1 MKPFLYLIAQTFY
14 KKYGKEIQNIA
25 FVFPNRRAG
34 IFFQKYLAEVAGH
47 PLFSPPIMTINDL
60 FIRLTPYQPADK
72 IQMLFVLY
80 RHYITLSNSD
90 ESFDNFV
97 FWGEM
102 LLNDFDD
109 VDKYVVNAKDLF
121 TNIQDLKEIENR
133 FSDILTETQ
142 IEFIRRFWDH
152 FIPAMESEKKMQF
165 VALWK
170 ILYPLYKA
178 LRDELKT
185 KGIAYEGMIFREVAE
200 KAKQREELHIP
211 YNQVVF
217 IGLNVLSTSEE
228 MLMHRLK
235 ELDIADFYWDYNAP
249 TLQDEYNK
257 ATFFLSRN
265 RKAFP
270 SKLLLAND
278 KGKETWPEIELI
290 GIPSAVGQAK
300 QTQEILNGL
309 ISSGAIPDP
318 SKAINTAIVL
328 PDEHLLLPMLYSI
341 PETIDPINVTM
352 GYTLS
357 NTPVAGLMESIFD
370 LQKHY
375 RMIQGEVQFYH
386 RKVLSILSHRY
397 ILFSGENEI
406 NLLSKEI
413 KQYNKVFIPVSE
425 LGRTELLK
433 LLFVSLETANQA
445 ADYLINILEYLQQG
459 LQNDHNDSEEEEH
472 TVQFSEIEKEFLF
485 HYYITVKRLKD
496 VIKDENIQMNVSTF
510 FRLLGKMAGSIS
522 IPFRGEPLSGLQIM
536 GVLETRALDFE
547 NLIILS
553 MNEGIFPMT
562 KVANTFIPYHL
573 RKGFGLS
580 TIEHQDSIYA
590 YYFYRMIYRAK
601 RLYLLYDTRTEGLQT
616 GEMSRYIY
624 QLKYHYQV
632 PIQEKVVSYDITVKE
647 NQIIQIPKN
656 EFVQKQLNRFLSE
669 GDRALSASAI
679 NTYIDCPLKFYLGYV
694 ERVSPEDEVAESIEA
709 STFGSIY
716 HGVMENIYQRMQGK
730 LVTGDLLEK
739 IQKDDTL
746 LTNLIEAMFAKHYFQ
761 TSRIRPLTGQNY
773 LTGEIIRKYVK
784 QTLITD
790 RKHTPFIYLH
800 SEFPIDTTHTFDG
813 TRQIRL
819 KGSIDRIDEKD
830 GITRIIDYKTGK
842 GETTFKTMYD
852 LFDPQKRDRPK
863 AIMQVFMY
871 AMIYSQINH
880 PKSLCPGIYH
890 LRDLFKIQFDWSII
904 HEIKTEK
911 KRIEQTI
918 YDFSPYIQEFTDTFN
933 KCIQE
938 IFNPEIPFK
947 QTENTQICE
956 YCDFA
961 TICKR

>member
-1 MKPFLYLIAQTFY
+1 
-14 KKYGKEIQNIA
+14 
-25 FVFPNRRAG
+25 
-34 IFFQKYLAEVAGH
+34 
-47 PLFSPPIMTINDL
+47 
-60 FIRLTPYQPADK
+60 
-72 IQMLFVLY
+72 
-80 RHYITLSNSD
+80 
-90 ESFDNFV
+90 
-97 FWGEM
+97 
-102 LLNDFDD
+102 
-109 VDKYVVNAKDLF
+109 
-121 TNIQDLKEIENR
+121 
-133 FSDILTETQ
+133 
-142 IEFIRRFWDH
+142 
-152 FIPAMESEKKMQF
+152 MQF

-485 HYYITVKRLKD
+485 HY
-496 VIKDENIQMNVSTF
+496 
-510 FRLLGKMAGSIS
+510 
-522 IPFRGEPLSGLQIM
+522 
-536 GVLETRALDFE
+536 
-547 NLIILS
+547 
-553 MNEGIFPMT
+553 
-562 KVANTFIPYHL
+562 
-573 RKGFGLS
+573 
-580 TIEHQDSIYA
+580 
-590 YYFYRMIYRAK
+590 
-601 RLYLLYDTRTEGLQT
+601 
-616 GEMSRYIY
+616 
-624 QLKYHYQV
+624 
-632 PIQEKVVSYDITVKE
+632 
-647 NQIIQIPKN
+647 
-656 EFVQKQLNRFLSE
+656 
-669 GDRALSASAI
+669 
-679 NTYIDCPLKFYLGYV
+679 
-694 ERVSPEDEVAESIEA
+694 
-709 STFGSIY
+709 
-716 HGVMENIYQRMQGK
+716 
-730 LVTGDLLEK
+730 
-739 IQKDDTL
+739 
-746 LTNLIEAMFAKHYFQ
+746 
-761 TSRIRPLTGQNY
+761 
-773 LTGEIIRKYVK
+773 
-784 QTLITD
+784 
-790 RKHTPFIYLH
+790 
-800 SEFPIDTTHTFDG
+800 
-813 TRQIRL
+813 
-819 KGSIDRIDEKD
+819 
-830 GITRIIDYKTGK
+830 
-842 GETTFKTMYD
+842 
-852 LFDPQKRDRPK
+852 
-863 AIMQVFMY
+863 
-871 AMIYSQINH
+871 
-880 PKSLCPGIYH
+880 
-890 LRDLFKIQFDWSII
+890 
-904 HEIKTEK
+904 
-911 KRIEQTI
+911 
-918 YDFSPYIQEFTDTFN
+918 
-933 KCIQE
+933 
-938 IFNPEIPFK
+938 
-947 QTENTQICE
+947 
-956 YCDFA
+956 
-961 TICKR
+961 